1 MKGLAMILLTAAL
14 AAASLR
20 CAAETDCDR
29 ISVPAN
35 VEAMR
40 EELTLADL
48 LAPGTCG
55 RLRRAAAQVGLGA
68 APGGGVVRVLDGD
81 RIRGMLEGLVD
92 GTSARK
98 EHLRMQVP
106 GRIAIRRAGR
116 NKSCVDFA
124 RFVAAAVPA
133 EVPKRASALRNQQ
146 PAIDCA
152 AAPRIPQNTPLEL
165 TKTSWNTGLHRW
177 EFAVRCSRSEDCVP
191 FLLWMQKENTAAAE
205 LTSGQTALRQS
216 SESPAPNLA
225 PARSQPGGNN
235 LKRLVQRGQT
245 VTLTWDQ
252 SGIRM
257 VLPVTCLDA
266 GALGEFVWVRFK
278 NAPGILRAEVMADG
292 TLRVSL

>member
-1 MKGLAMILLTAAL
+1 MKGLAMVLLTIAL
-14 AAASLR
+14 AAASSR
-20 CAAETDCDR
+20 CAVETDCER
-29 ISVPAN
+29 ISVPSN
-35 VEAMR
+35 VEAVR

-48 LAPGTCG
+48 LAPGACG
-55 RLRRAAAQVGLGA
+55 PLRRAAAQVSLGA

-92 GTSARK
+92 GTWARK
-98 EHLRMQVP
+98 KDLRMQVP
-106 GRIAIRRAGR
+106 GRIAIRKAGR

-133 EVPKRASALRNQQ
+133 EEQKKASALRNQP
-146 PAIDCA
+146 PAMDCA

-177 EFAVRCSRSEDCVP
+177 EFAVRCARAEDCVP
-191 FLLWMQKENTAAAE
+191 FLLWLKKENTAATE
-205 LTSGQTALRQS
+205 LASGQTALLQR
-216 SESPAPNLA
+216 SESLA
-225 PARSQPGGNN
+225 PARSKPGGNN

-257 VLPVTCLDA
+257 VLLVTCLDA

-292 TLRVSL
+292 TLRASL

>member
-1 MKGLAMILLTAAL
+1 
-14 AAASLR
+14 
-20 CAAETDCDR
+20 
-29 ISVPAN
+29 
-35 VEAMR
+35 
-40 EELTLADL
+40 
-48 LAPGTCG
+48 
-55 RLRRAAAQVGLGA
+55 
-68 APGGGVVRVLDGD
+68 
-81 RIRGMLEGLVD
+81 
-92 GTSARK
+92 
-98 EHLRMQVP
+98 
-106 GRIAIRRAGR
+106 
-116 NKSCVDFA
+116 
-124 RFVAAAVPA
+124 
-133 EVPKRASALRNQQ
+133 LRNQQ

-165 TKTSWNTGLHRW
+165 TKTSWNTGLRRW
-177 EFAVRCSRSEDCVP
+177 EFAVRCGRSEDCVP
-191 FLLWMQKENTAAAE
+191 FLLWMQKENTAATE
-205 LTSGQTALRQS
+205 LTSGQTASRQS
-216 SESPAPNLA
+216 SESLA